1 MARRKEIEDALKAC
15 GNRSIVVVYKENDQ
29 LGMLCSMRGGYLMDC
44 YNHRAPQE
52 IWGYMWH
59 EGGRIYHKAWDNL
72 AEDVR
77 AHSYPDIHC

>member
-15 GNRSIVVVYKENDQ
+15 GNRSIAVVYKEGDQ

-59 EGGRIYHKAWDNL
+59 EGGRFYRKAWDNL

>member
-1 MARRKEIEDALKAC
+1 MARRKDIEDALKAC
-15 GNRSIVVVYKENDQ
+15 GNRSIAVVYKEGDQ

-59 EGGRIYHKAWDNL
+59 EGGRIYHKAWGNL
-72 AEDVR
+72 PEDVR

>member
-15 GNRSIVVVYKENDQ
+15 GNRSIAVVYKEGDQ

-59 EGGRIYHKAWDNL
+59 EGGRIYHKACANL

>member
-15 GNRSIVVVYKENDQ
+15 GNRSIAVVYKEGDK

-59 EGGRIYHKAWDNL
+59 EGGRIYRKAWDNL

>member
-1 MARRKEIEDALKAC
+1 MAKRKEIEDALKAC
-15 GNRSIVVVYKENDQ
+15 GNRSIAVVYKEGDQ

-59 EGGRIYHKAWDNL
+59 EGGRIYHKAWANL

>member
-15 GNRSIVVVYKENDQ
+15 GNRSIAVVYKEGDQ

-59 EGGRIYHKAWDNL
+59 EGGRIYHRAWDNL

>member
-15 GNRSIVVVYKENDQ
+15 GNRSIAVVYKENDQ

-59 EGGRIYHKAWDNL
+59 EGGRIYHKAWSNL

>member
-1 MARRKEIEDALKAC
+1 MK
-15 GNRSIVVVYKENDQ
+15 
-29 LGMLCSMRGGYLMDC
+29 GGYLMDC

-59 EGGRIYHKAWDNL
+59 EGGRIYHKAWGNL

>member
-15 GNRSIVVVYKENDQ
+15 GNRSIVVVYKEGDQ